1 MTAVVQQVVPNV
13 TPQQIIQSALAAIG
27 GWSPGEPLDPN
38 LETDAFQMLN
48 DMLDM
53 WSNEHLMVFYQSE
66 IIQNIAGAT
75 NWTIGLNGGQINV
88 QRPLRINYAFVRIS
102 TSLAGVIDFPVKVIN
117 LAQYYPIGLKQLP
130 GAWARTLYYQPTMP
144 LGTLE
149 FWPLSAQGE
158 IHIFADTQLVL
169 FNTVNDNV
177 VLPPGYN
184 MALRW
189 NLAELLMPSYGRN
202 DAAIMAKVE
211 KFAASSKRWVKR
223 TNATPPPE
231 AQFDIAL
238 LNRNG
243 NNAAW
248 IFDGGLSS

>member
-1 MTAVVQQVVPNV
+1 MPAVIQQV
-13 TPQQIIQSALAAIG
+13 TPSTTPLQIINSAWRAIG
-27 GWSPGEPLDPN
+27 AQTQSPDANN
-38 LETDAFQMLN
+38 LNDAFQMLN
-48 DMLDM
+48 DLLDM
-53 WSNEHLMVFYQSE
+53 WSNDHLMVFYQSE
-66 IIQNIAGAT
+66 IIQNIANAT

-88 QRPLRINYAFVRIS
+88 PRPLRINYAFVRIN
-102 TSLAGVIDFPVKVIN
+102 TSVAGELDFPVKVIN

-144 LGTLE
+144 FGTLE

-158 IHIFADTQLVL
+158 IHMFADTVLTL
-169 FNTVNDNV
+169 FNTVEDT
-177 VLPPGYN
+177 VLLPQGYN

-202 DAAIMAKVE
+202 DQVLTQQIG
-211 KFAASSKRWVKR
+211 KFAANARRWIKR
-223 TNATPPPE
+223 TNASPPPE
-231 AQFDIAL
+231 ATFDIAL

-248 IFDGGLSS
+248 IFDGGLGPS